1 MSFGRKTNRKPRTEA
16 FTAKTDVCQAVHWVK
31 PKPFFNKTAVGSGND
46 FAEVTEEMTLEK
58 IKMWAVENFW
68 TYKFLTN
75 KSSER
80 DFETIVYMLALFF
93 CSVNSFWSMWNRQ
106 MKTMLI
112 SFIYEAVVV
121 SIV

>member
-1 MSFGRKTNRKPRTEA
+1 M
-16 FTAKTDVCQAVHWVK
+16 CQAVHWVK
-31 PKPFFNKTAVGSGND
+31 TKPFFNKAAAGSGND